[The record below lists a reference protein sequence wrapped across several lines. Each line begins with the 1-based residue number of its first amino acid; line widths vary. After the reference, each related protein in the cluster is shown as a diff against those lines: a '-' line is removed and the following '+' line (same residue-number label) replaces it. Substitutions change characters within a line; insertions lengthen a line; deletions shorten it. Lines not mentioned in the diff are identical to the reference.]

1 MVSDGRG
8 SPKAGVFE
16 TYENE
21 NDRDQTVTKHKNTAV
36 DETDKAGDKASEGT
50 RSLEQEQHDTDK
62 EYLDKN
68 VNANQAKGEGQ
79 YGHINNRDYRTT
91 LKLARDVDRYNSR
104 PMGHIMHYGS
114 YEGSGIQD
122 LGTGYDKPKLETM
135 ESRAMQQ
142 SFELDTNQKKLAQA
156 LQDAVNHK
164 NLEAFQQLYKQ
175 LYGIEL
181 SKMDAEMEMIK
192 MTRTAQITDTISRRT
207 SEWAAYFKRACDAQ
221 TAATIASAMRTDTG
235 LAGTLAALLGNGV
248 AIMSQSDAVQ
258 TKYMNDLTNQFSKYT
273 DPATAA
279 RMSQTFMNDLNAN
292 FDISDIMRARQN
304 DSIFGGSK
312 VKQYFNRD
320 TVYDTYGN
328 IPGFTKP
335 TW

>member
-1 MVSDGRG
+1 MGKDGVG
-8 SPKAGVFE
+8 SPKAGVFN

-21 NDRDQTVTKHKNTAV
+21 NDRDETVTKHKDTAV
-36 DETDKAGDKASEGT
+36 DETSKAGDKASEGS
-50 RSLEQEQHDTDK
+50 RSLEQQQHGTDK

-104 PMGHIMHYGS
+104 PMGHMFMGGAARKGHSIPT
-114 YEGSGIQD
+114 D

-164 NLEAFQQLYKQ
+164 DLEAFQQLYKQ

-207 SEWAAYFKRACDAQ
+207 SEWTTYLGRAVNAQ
-221 TAATIASAMRTDTG
+221 TAATIASAMRTDEV
-235 LAGTLAALLGNGV
+235 LANMLGWILGNG
-248 AIMSQSDAVQ
+248 AQTLSQDEALRR
-258 TKYMNDLTNQFSKYT
+258 KYQNDLANQMQANGINKLDAAQASSMIVT
-273 DPATAA
+273 DSV
-279 RMSQTFMNDLNAN
+279 M
-292 FDISDIMRARQN
+292 
-304 DSIFGGSK
+304 
-312 VKQYFNRD
+312 QYQMQLTDMVRD
-320 TVYDTYGN
+320 TNSIYNRGYNYLFGSSDFRNKYSGYYQ
-328 IPGFTKP
+328 
-335 TW
+335 